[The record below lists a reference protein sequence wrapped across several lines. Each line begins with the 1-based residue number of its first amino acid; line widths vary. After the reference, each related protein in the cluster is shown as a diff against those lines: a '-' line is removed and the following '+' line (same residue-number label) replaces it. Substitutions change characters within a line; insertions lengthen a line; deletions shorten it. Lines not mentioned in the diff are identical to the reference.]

1 MGCSYVY
8 GYGLAVFGIII
19 GAILVLV
26 GFLVPTE
33 CQVHYDASR
42 CTRNFENYKEKQ
54 EKNTE
59 EMLLHCKLSGYGF
72 LGVSGM
78 FLLFFIFGHCMR
90 RVDKELT
97 EELPLNPPQPAGNVI
112 NAGKNC

>member
-19 GAILVLV
+19 GVILVLV
-26 GFLVPTE
+26 GFLAPTE
-33 CQVHYDASR
+33 CQSSR
-42 CTRNFENYKEKQ
+42 CTFNEDYKEER
-54 EKNTE
+54 EKNTK

-78 FLLFFIFGHCMR
+78 FLLFFIFGHCTR
-90 RVDKELT
+90 KVDKELT